1 MVESPSSL
9 QASSQ
14 THRGAVESPSSL
26 QAPSQTHRGA
36 ERMVDSP
43 SSPRWWVSLF
53 LCGVDSSQRRSGQA
67 MHGALSAS
75 VATGHD
81 GLDTA
86 HGPRN
91 PGVSAERLNNTLL
104 KSRLER

>member
-1 MVESPSSL
+1 MESASSL
-9 QASSQ
+9 QGSSQ
-14 THRGAVESPSSL
+14 P
-26 QAPSQTHRGA
+26 HRGA
-36 ERMVDSP
+36 ERMVESP
-43 SSPRWWVSLF
+43 SWQRWRVSLF
-53 LCGVDSSQRRSGQA
+53 LCGVDFSQRRSGQA

-81 GLDTA
+81 GLDIA